1 MRIYVDKMNVADVY
15 TGFKVKGCFVIF
27 HHCKICSNP
36 SSKYPYMYSASGV
49 CSQKILDVII
59 L

>member
-1 MRIYVDKMNVADVY
+1 MDKMNVADVY

-27 HHCKICSNP
+27 HHCKICGNP